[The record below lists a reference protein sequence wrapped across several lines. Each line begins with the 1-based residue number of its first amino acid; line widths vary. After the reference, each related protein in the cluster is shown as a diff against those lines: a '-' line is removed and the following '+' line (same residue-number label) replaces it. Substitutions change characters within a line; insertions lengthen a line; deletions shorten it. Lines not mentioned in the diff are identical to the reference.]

1 MRRYL
6 ILLSLILT
14 ACATATP
21 GPAPNDLATA
31 PGVIATAPPGAATR
45 SPEPGFTLLP
55 ATPPSP
61 VPPTNTPV
69 PCAND
74 AQFVSDVTIPD
85 FTQLVPGALI
95 DKRWAVRNTGD
106 CDWGPGYRLV
116 FVEGN
121 AMNAPGEHALYPAR
135 AGGEAILQ
143 INMVAPDAPG
153 EYAGKW
159 QLRDSNGIPFG
170 QVLFIK
176 VTVIALPTPQP

>member
-14 ACATATP
+14 ACAAATP
-21 GPAPNDLATA
+21 TPNNGATA
-31 PGVIATAPPGAATR
+31 PAVIATAPSEAATR

-61 VPPTNTPV
+61 VPPTSTPV
-69 PCAND
+69 PCVND
-74 AQFVSDVTIPD
+74 AQFVSDVTVPD

-135 AGGEAILQ
+135 AGGEAVLQ

-153 EYAGKW
+153 EYTGKW
-159 QLRDSNGIPFG
+159 QLRDPDGLPFG